1 MKFHLLTI
9 AVLSTTLAACGGGG
23 GSSKKPQSPTD
34 PGTPNPGTPGEPAVS
49 FPFSLEVKGISG
61 VNYQIGE
68 RSGIVEAGTPI
79 GYNEDEE
86 ITFSLGKLP
95 LANVKAQEEITLKDF
110 FPFLPETPREF
121 RAELREVFN
130 FRQPLQTSPQLEQSY
145 NFTKTAELHQL
156 SNIMQLLIAMDHDGD
171 PENGLDLKTGDWATK
186 LADLDRKS
194 LPFELDLYSFASH
207 SKVKAFSQQ
216 NSLPI
221 AMDVATPLAT
231 LYRLTDTSIPVKPVT
246 GYTTPTLR
254 SPKTVTYEF
263 TEDMQLSK
271 ETTTTQNSGS
281 IGPSG
286 PISVTTR
293 TNISSY
299 EYDNSGNNIKL
310 ERTEDNTTDGTLER
324 AFMYQYTYNDYGA
337 LLTRDYKFFMNTT
350 LTEHSLATYKPLDG
364 KALIASYQD
373 RDAQD
378 NTANYLQVTFSYTDD
393 ARLNEDSRQRF
404 NAGDNFINTAKLDKY
419 TYKDGNIESEKL
431 NIYGATELLGQ
442 YDYSYEY
449 NEQKITRTEI
459 QRNAELNQLNDA
471 MVTTDNF
478 DDQGRITTKTLEQV
492 SPLTDS
498 VVNRGSMVYEYN
510 SAGSVSS
517 CTASYD
523 TQVDGAPDVRVRIK
537 YDYDRNGFTQQ
548 LLEIDSSGNGEFIG
562 QNSERIAIKYGSD
575 GEVTEETGTNEA
587 VYSYSD
593 SETNNGVAYMIHEFM
608 LIDKAIL
615 EDRNCRLT
623 LQRKLEI

>member
-9 AVLSTTLAACGGGG
+9 AVLSATLAACGGGG
-23 GSSKKPQSPTD
+23 GSSKKPQAPTD
-34 PGTPNPGTPGEPAVS
+34 PGTPGEPTVS

-61 VNYQIGE
+61 INYQIGE

-79 GYNEDEE
+79 GYNEGEK
-86 ITFSLGKLP
+86 ITFSLGKMP
-95 LANVKAQEEITLKDF
+95 LSNVKAQEEITLKDF
-110 FPFLPETPREF
+110 FPSLPETPREF
-121 RAELREVFN
+121 RAELREAFN
-130 FRQPLQTSPQLEQSY
+130 FRQPLQTSPKLEQSY
-145 NFTKTAELHQL
+145 NFTKIAELHQL

-171 PENGLDLKTGDWATK
+171 PENGLDLKTGDWASK
-186 LADLDRKS
+186 LADFDQKS
-194 LPFELDLYSFASH
+194 LPFELDLYSFSSH

-254 SPKTVTYEF
+254 SPKTVTYAF

-271 ETTTTQNSGS
+271 ETTTIRNGS
-281 IGPSG
+281 SQGPDG
-286 PISVTTR
+286 PIAVTTG
-293 TNISSY
+293 TYISSY
-299 EYDNSGNNIKL
+299 EYDNSGNNIKS
-310 ERTEDNTTDGTLER
+310 ERTEDNTTDGALER
-324 AFMYQYTYNDYGA
+324 AFMYQYTYNNYGA
-337 LLTRDYKFFMNTT
+337 LLTREYKFSQNTK
-350 LTEHSLATYKPLDG
+350 LLEHSLSTYKPLDG
-364 KALIASYQD
+364 KAIIESYQSRSQLD
-373 RDAQD
+373 SA
-378 NTANYLQVTFSYTDD
+378 ANYLQATFSYTDD
-393 ARLNEDSRQRF
+393 ARLNQDSRERF
-404 NAGDNFINTAKLDKY
+404 DAGDNFINTAKLDKY

-431 NIYGATELLGQ
+431 NLYGATELIGQ
-442 YDYSYEY
+442 YDFSYEY
-449 NEQKITRTEI
+449 NEEKITRTEI
-459 QRNAELNQLNDA
+459 QRNAELNQLNDT
-471 MVTTDNF
+471 MVTTENF
-478 DDQGRITTKTLEQV
+478 DDQGRITTKTLEQI

-523 TQVDGAPDVRVRIK
+523 TQVDGTPDVRVRIK
-537 YDYDRNGFTQQ
+537 YDYDRNGFNQQ
-548 LLEIDSSGNGEFIG
+548 LLEIDSSGNGEFVG
-562 QNSERIAIKYGSD
+562 QNSERIAIKYGND
-575 GEVTEETGTNEA
+575 GEITEETGANEA